1 MRKLIISEWLSL
13 DGFVSDKN
21 GQLDFFAGLVRDTFA
36 EPEQVAFLQTIDTV
50 LMGRATYQQFSA
62 VWPNVPLESGLL
74 AQRMNQANKIVFS
87 QSLKEAPWGAYES
100 AFVEARDAAPAIRA
114 LKSAPGKDIVLFASI
129 SLAQAAMRENLVDEY
144 HLFIC
149 PVLTGGGRRLFM
161 DESCG
166 LRLASVNRCGGGV
179 VCLKYEA

>member
-1 MRKLIISEWLSL
+1 MRKLIVSEWLSL

-74 AQRMNQANKIVFS
+74 AQRMNQAHKIVF
-87 QSLKEAPWGAYES
+87 P
-100 AFVEARDAAPAIRA
+100 
-114 LKSAPGKDIVLFASI
+114 
-129 SLAQAAMRENLVDEY
+129 
-144 HLFIC
+144 
-149 PVLTGGGRRLFM
+149 
-161 DESCG
+161 
-166 LRLASVNRCGGGV
+166 NR
-179 VCLKYEA
+179 